1 MNNPHKIVIGNIATW
16 CVECEE
22 VNDSH
27 LRHKDESSL
36 HNFPTE
42 QKINAYLYSM
52 SVILDDLKN
61 KKFKR

>member
-1 MNNPHKIVIGNIATW
+1 MSNPHKIVIGNITTW

-42 QKINAYLYSM
+42 R
-52 SVILDDLKN
+52 
-61 KKFKR
+61 KKKCIPLFHVSDTRRFEE